1 MFSNI
6 PSSEA
11 LQSALIVK
19 PASSGTPCTEPMVSV
34 VTVCL
39 NPLKDGRKEL
49 LVKNLDSVQ
58 QQTGVTVEH
67 LIIDGAS
74 SDGTVEFLTQYD
86 NIQVHLSRAKS
97 LKSG

>member
-49 LVKNLDSVQ
+49 LVKNLDSV
-58 QQTGVTVEH
+58 
-67 LIIDGAS
+67 
-74 SDGTVEFLTQYD
+74 
-86 NIQVHLSRAKS
+86 
-97 LKSG
+97 